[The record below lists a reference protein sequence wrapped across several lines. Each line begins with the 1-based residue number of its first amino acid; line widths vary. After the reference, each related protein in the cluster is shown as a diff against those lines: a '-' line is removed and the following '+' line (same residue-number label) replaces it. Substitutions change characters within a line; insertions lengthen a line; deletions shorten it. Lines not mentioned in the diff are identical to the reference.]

1 VRPFC
6 SVTSTIEL
14 MTRRV
19 TGTTSVILGEVASVY
34 DGDYLG
40 DDIYHHTGH
49 DEAADHL
56 GHRTESAEA
65 RSLMRDNVRLWT
77 IQTD

>member
-1 VRPFC
+1 
-6 SVTSTIEL
+6 
-14 MTRRV
+14 
-19 TGTTSVILGEVASVY
+19 LGEVASAY

-40 DDIYHHTGH
+40 DEIYHHTGH

-56 GHRTESAEA
+56 GHRTESAEE